1 MKMLIISLAGIGDT
15 LIATPLIRELRA
27 AYPQA
32 VLHAFVLWPGAR
44 DLLEGNPHL
53 SAVHQLNLLKASTTE
68 TLRFLFG
75 LRRQGYDVSINTH
88 PQSRQVYRWVAR
100 IIGARLRLSHL
111 YDNSNLLDRWLVNR
125 VIPQDYTIH
134 GIENNLRLLGLLGA
148 RPHCARPEFEVCLTP
163 AEEQWAET
171 FLREHDLAGRQR
183 LGIHVGSGGTKNL
196 RLKRWPFRHYLELIL
211 RLTRERPRTA
221 VLLFG
226 GPEEQ
231 AEHAE
236 IRRATA
242 GHPVFAPDTKNLRQA
257 AALLR
262 RCDAFLSVDTA
273 LMHLAAAMKVPR
285 QIVIEA
291 PTLNVT
297 NLPFGQ
303 PFTLVPNPAIAGR
316 NLEYY
321 RYDGRGIQGTDEEL
335 TRCMASVT
343 VEAVFAAVDTA
354 LRAQPASP

>member
-1 MKMLIISLAGIGDT
+1 MKILIISLAGIGDT

-27 AYPQA
+27 SFPEA
-32 VLHAFVLWPGAR
+32 VLDAFVLWPGSK

-53 SAVHQLNLLKASTTE
+53 NAIHQLNLIKAPRSQ
-68 TLRFLFG
+68 TLGFLLG
-75 LRRQGYDVSINTH
+75 LRKERYDVSINTH
-88 PQSRQVYRWVAR
+88 PQSRRAYRAVAR
-100 IIGARLRLSHL
+100 MIGARLRLSHF
-111 YDNSNLLDRWLVNR
+111 YENSNWIDRFLVNR
-125 VIPQDYTIH
+125 AIAQDYTIH
-134 GIENNLRLLGLLGA
+134 GIENNLRLLELLGKA
-148 RPHCARPEFEVCLTP
+148 PASAPPQFDVFLTA
-163 AEEQWAET
+163 AEAEWAEGYLQRNGLT
-171 FLREHDLAGRQR
+171 HRKR

-196 RLKRWPFRHYLELIL
+196 RLKRWPFSHYLELIQ
-211 RLTRERPRTA
+211 RLNRELPQVA

-231 AEHAE
+231 AEHRE
-236 IRRATA
+236 IRTVTA
-242 GHPVFAPDTKNLRQA
+242 GYPVFAPETQSLRQA

-297 NLPFGQ
+297 NLPYRQ
-303 PFTLVPNPAIAGR
+303 PFTLVRNPAVNGR
-316 NLEYY
+316 NLDYY
-321 RYDGRGIQGTDEEL
+321 RYDGRGIQGTAEEL

-343 VEAVFAAVDTA
+343 VGAVYDVVQKV
-354 LRAQPASP
+354 LSS